1 MYWPAITYSG
11 LQSLLNQTRTI
22 RFIPF
27 AFLLIFT
34 SLLPVKTQAATWAD
48 IDALQA
54 ALKEVGTDLKEAKDC
69 EDSLLGFYE
78 FEKDKTDAVV
88 VCLNNIPKDDPDAYW
103 EVVAHEATH
112 VMQACTGDYALNDEY
127 INTAYREL
135 KAMNPTAVDDID
147 GYGSWNKR
155 QEVEARWMLMQL
167 PEEVIAFLRENC
179 KESADPAPAARP

>member
-1 MYWPAITYSG
+1 MDLPGTPFNAFR
-11 LQSLLNQTRTI
+11 SLLNLPFII

-27 AFLLIFT
+27 AFLLGF
-34 SLLPVKTQAATWAD
+34 SVLLPGEIQAATWAD

-69 EDSLLGFYE
+69 EKNMLGFYE
-78 FEKDKTDAVV
+78 YEKDKTDAVM

-103 EVVAHEATH
+103 EVVAHETTH
-112 VMQACTGDYALNDEY
+112 VMQACTGNYALNDDY

-135 KAMNPTAVDDID
+135 KAMNPTAVDHID

-155 QEVEARWMLMQL
+155 QEVEARWMQMQL
-167 PEEVIAFLRENC
+167 PEEVIAFLAANC
-179 KESADPAPAARP
+179 KESTDPAPAARP